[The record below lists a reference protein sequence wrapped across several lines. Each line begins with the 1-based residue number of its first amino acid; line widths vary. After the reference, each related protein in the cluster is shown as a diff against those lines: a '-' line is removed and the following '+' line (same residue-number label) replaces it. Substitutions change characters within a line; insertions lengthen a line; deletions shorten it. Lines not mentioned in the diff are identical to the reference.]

1 MNENE
6 IEIKT
11 KLNRYWS
18 FSWKWYRTSVFQKLT
33 HPCINIPNHHE
44 IFHSK
49 CMALGSGMKSMW
61 VFRVDR
67 SSYVIFRYKCCDFNL
82 NVYRCGQCL
91 ISRKASRR
99 FQRLFNQLWMPT
111 VADVQMR
118 LHFQLEQSAMVFALA
133 PFQLS
138 KNWSIYMR
146 FTAQCLN
153 RWRGERGICDY
164 DIWLL
169 S

>member
-11 KLNRYWS
+11 KLNRYYWS

-67 SSYVIFRYKCCDFNL
+67 SSYVIFRYKYCDFNL

-111 VADVQMR
+111 IRRCTNEITFSIGAKCNGFCISAISIIQKLIN
-118 LHFQLEQSAMVFALA
+118 LHAFHRTVPQ
-133 PFQLS
+133 
-138 KNWSIYMR
+138 
-146 FTAQCLN
+146 
-153 RWRGERGICDY
+153 
-164 DIWLL
+164 
-169 S
+169 